1 MLINTQGMKLI
12 NRQSSKKKLR
22 PVPRKQQRAAA
33 LQYQDRTRHTS
44 TAETSTPPLH
54 TSINYPVNPFS
65 ASLFSTH
72 LNTLLRRLLWFPLSL
87 CQTILSTFCMPKHHY
102 HLHTI
107 ARKTFTTHDMVF
119 TRNRMFFSTKH
130 ISIFI
135 FWRYIWTLAAL
146 THPPSPLGRLPE
158 RSGLEQS
165 QDLSNN
171 PWGGGTDEE
180 EVKRKVEI
188 QETKNPDHGQ
198 SWLVLV
204 SFSQSWSGQI
214 IIKGFF

>member
-1 MLINTQGMKLI
+1 MLYQ
-12 NRQSSKKKLR
+12 
-22 PVPRKQQRAAA
+22 PRAAPA
-33 LQYQDRTRHTS
+33 K
-44 TAETSTPPLH
+44 TSTPPIH

-72 LNTLLRRLLWFPLSL
+72 LNTLLRRLLWFPWAFVRLFCPLFVCRSI
-87 CQTILSTFCMPKHHY
+87 TI
-102 HLHTI
+102 
-107 ARKTFTTHDMVF
+107 TFTRSQGKLLRHDMVF

-146 THPPSPLGRLPE
+146 THPPSPLDRPPE
-158 RSGLEQS
+158 RLGLEQS

-188 QETKNPDHGQ
+188 QETKNPDPG
-198 SWLVLV
+198 LR
-204 SFSQSWSGQI
+204 SWSWSVLASIGQ
-214 IIKGFF
+214 F